1 MHLVILSLALTVNG
15 GRRIFFPA
23 TTLVPSLSVTPNIAA
38 AHLAFGLI
46 RSLFSRESDGGAKA
60 PLDSGA

>member
-23 TTLVPSLSVTPNIAA
+23 TTLVPSLSIAPN
-38 AHLAFGLI
+38 
-46 RSLFSRESDGGAKA
+46 SLLRLTWTSA
-60 PLDSGA
+60 